1 MQLTHSVFFAFSFM
15 QRTRKNVQSLLPL
28 QTLKSLY
35 SSVVVNPRSLS
46 LTARKECLIQD
57 RVCGVL
63 VW

>member
-35 SSVVVNPRSLS
+35 SSGGKSAIPLS
-46 LTARKECLIQD
+46 D
-57 RVCGVL
+57 R
-63 VW
+63 